1 MTDLSN
7 SFSEK
12 LRKEFSKRS
21 IKVGTVL
28 RLKVRDTNPPKI
40 KLFIIIGQNI
50 DGSSLAT
57 LYINTEVNLKV
68 NWAQELLDLQIPISK
83 SDYSF
88 LSNDSHVDCSKLM
101 IKDRGEI
108 EEIIANR
115 PRAVIAELEKVQIE
129 YLRDIIKNS
138 TTIKGKLKKRFGF
151 YDNIC

>member
-1 MTDLSN
+1 MTDLSD
-7 SFSEK
+7 SFSEN

-28 RLKVRDTNPPKI
+28 RFKVRDTNPPKI
-40 KLFIIIGQNI
+40 KLFIIIGQTI
-50 DGSSLAT
+50 VGSNLAT

-88 LSNDSHVDCSKLM
+88 LSHDSHVDCSKLI

-108 EEIIANR
+108 EEIILNR
-115 PRAVIAELEKVQIE
+115 PKAVIAELEKEQIE
-129 YLRDIIKNS
+129 YLRNIIKNS